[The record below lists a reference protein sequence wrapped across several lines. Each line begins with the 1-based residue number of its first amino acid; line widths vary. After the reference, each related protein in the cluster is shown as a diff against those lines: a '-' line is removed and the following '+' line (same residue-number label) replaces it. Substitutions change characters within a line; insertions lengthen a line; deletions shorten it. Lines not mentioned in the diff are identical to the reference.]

1 MTNPNIDYTSTNFEY
16 ATLTKIH
23 GIPTYEPLRQIKN
36 EMKANA
42 ASLSCDL
49 GGGAHG
55 HLGLM
60 LSPPEYTNV
69 SVTPYV
75 RPVHPGTLVIPAG
88 TSNHEATRLT
98 HDHKEKNQVE
108 S

>member
-16 ATLTKIH
+16 AALTKIH
-23 GIPTYEPLRQIKN
+23 GMPAYEPLRQIKN

-42 ASLSCDL
+42 ASVPCDL

-75 RPVHPGTLVIPAG
+75 RPVHP
-88 TSNHEATRLT
+88 
-98 HDHKEKNQVE
+98 
-108 S
+108 